1 MVHDDITMMIS
12 KPKVWQ
18 RSHPFL
24 SCRGE
29 SNFLDLSV
37 ICIFICIFLVSTS
50 DTARTKTVNSTRV
63 GLLLLSDNEYSNGV
77 TTTMIMMMMMM
88 MMMTWRCHGHCG
100 SHRAKLAK
108 VLCGAHDSKEK
119 GLYSGY
125 LRTQSACE
133 KVFPFSSTFCSSS
146 ILDTKCL

>member
-63 GLLLLSDNEYSNGV
+63 GLLLLSDNEYGNDNDKAAHNDGNHADDDDDDDDGDLY
-77 TTTMIMMMMMM
+77 II
-88 MMMTWRCHGHCG
+88 
-100 SHRAKLAK
+100 
-108 VLCGAHDSKEK
+108 GA
-119 GLYSGY
+119 
-125 LRTQSACE
+125 
-133 KVFPFSSTFCSSS
+133 VP
-146 ILDTKCL
+146 